1 MKKLY
6 CVICGK
12 YRKFE
17 KPRMSYFLGKISVFS
32 IICIKWKNEEEK
44 IGVAW
49 HPVSQTSAA
58 QRVVGTKVSWVI
70 MFGKVGE
77 LKIWILEQ
85 PVYNKSCSSFHLP
98 KHKKIFSECFFSSLE
113 SSMLKRKENMRL
125 ESSISG
131 NVRNFVIL
139 ELKRSIF

>member
-1 MKKLY
+1 MTKSQRNIEIFAKIKKMKKLY

-17 KPRMSYFLGKISVFS
+17 KPKMSYFLGKISVFS

-49 HPVSQTSAA
+49 YPVSQTSAA

-77 LKIWILEQ
+77 LKNWILE
-85 PVYNKSCSSFHLP
+85 PYILP
-98 KHKKIFSECFFSSLE
+98 LLF
-113 SSMLKRKENMRL
+113 SMLIRFL
-125 ESSISG
+125 
-131 NVRNFVIL
+131 
-139 ELKRSIF
+139 